1 MSERGAQVGVVTAL
15 VRAAFLV
22 NSAYAESGRRFGL
35 TPQQGQL
42 LCVLRSRPFGM
53 GELTSS
59 LGLAKSTTT
68 GLIDVLERDGHVQRQ
83 VGASARSI
91 QVSLTP
97 SGRKR
102 ADDFYVA
109 TRARLDHMLEPLD
122 DAERS
127 TVAGLVGRVT
137 DANDV
142 STIFMDVDGPDPGL
156 SPRSS

>member
-1 MSERGAQVGVVTAL
+1 VGGRGAQVGVVTAL

-22 NSAYAESGRRFGL
+22 NAAYAESGRRFGL

-42 LCVLRSRPFGM
+42 LCVLRSRSFGM

-68 GLIDVLERDGHVQRQ
+68 GLVDVLERHAFVQRRA
-83 VGASARSI
+83 GTSARSI
-91 QVSLTP
+91 QVSLTS
-97 SGRKR
+97 SGRKM
-102 ADDFYVA
+102 ADDFYSA
-109 TRARLDHMLEPLD
+109 TRERLDHVLAPLD

-127 TVAGLVGRVT
+127 TVATLIGRVT

-142 STIFMDVDGPDPGL
+142 STIFMDVDEPVTEP
-156 SPRSS
+156 SAP